1 MTELTKPRAII
12 FDWDDTIVD
21 NWETA
26 FKALNTALVHM
37 GTEAWSEDEARRR
50 SGPSARDLFTS
61 LFGADRWQ
69 EADKVYYDTFCAIVF
84 ENVRQHDNAGNFLQM
99 LHDNG
104 VEMGVVSNKRN
115 PLLRQEI
122 THLGF
127 DKYFKEILGA
137 GEASADKPNPAPLL
151 LALER
156 MGIEPG
162 PDVWYLGD
170 SHTDMMC
177 ALAAGCTPIL
187 IETKTPPEDL
197 LIKNPPARRFR
208 RHSDLMEYVRGYF
221 GAPRP

>member
-1 MTELTKPRAII
+1 MTQLTKPRAII

-26 FKALNTALVHM
+26 YKALNTALVHM
-37 GTEAWSEDEARRR
+37 GAEAWSEDEARRR
-50 SGPSARDLFTS
+50 SGPSARDLFTG

-84 ENVRQHDNAGNFLQM
+84 ENVKQHEDAENLLQM
-99 LHDNG
+99 LQDNG
-104 VEMGVVSNKRN
+104 IEMGVVSNKRN

-127 DKYFKEILGA
+127 DKFFKEILGA

-197 LIKNPPARRFR
+197 LIKNPPAQRFR
-208 RHSDLMEYVRGYF
+208 QHKDLMEYVRGYF
-221 GAPRP
+221 GGRRP